1 MRLAI
6 LAAST
11 YAGSDKVSELP
22 TSEIDLDLLGQR
34 LGEQDAGFAVH
45 IFRAERGLAEAV
57 EQVIAEAGEPIDELL
72 FYFLGYAVVTDER
85 GPALLLAGERLGT
98 FSLKRLKRV
107 LVDKAKRGLAVLDT
121 VIAFDPEAEPAEGN
135 RALGGALVDDAT
147 PVSLLA
153 SCKKEAGTGRAPFT
167 SLVEL
172 VLDWHSVKSTELS
185 SDGLYGAMRGEEPM
199 FAELSA
205 VEHFQGSEPF
215 VLLRGSAPASV
226 PPPPA
231 EPSQPIIE
239 DTWEPPAAVTEEECA
254 ALLETGRAALE
265 AGEYDPAL
273 DAFRKALEASPRNA
287 DTYRAVLSAF
297 EKAGRPDGR
306 FHAASVLDVLGAADV
321 NESLLASAHRPEGL
335 LPAQGVLSEEDWKK
349 KLFCPERDA
358 DLDAAFA
365 ALDQATL
372 LVGVETARR
381 KRRSPALEEA
391 TAQDLEKSTTT
402 LARTLAWS
410 ARLFGFVRPRFHV
423 LESVSGAGLA
433 VAPVEEATLVAGKA
447 LGSGL
452 SLPELVF
459 LWSRTLV
466 LLRPEHRAVALFTG
480 PNELETLLAAVVALG
495 TDAPRRGLDSDAKL
509 LTRSLRRHLRG
520 PALATAA
527 EAAKK
532 VAGARLGAR
541 LAAFRRTVALAG
553 GRAGLLGCGNLELAI
568 KMTER
573 FADPDAG
580 PVEAQVADLMRFSV
594 SAEYA
599 ALRERIGVAVKET

>member
-11 YAGSDKVSELP
+11 YAGSDKVSELV
-22 TSEIDLDLLGQR
+22 TSEVDLDLLGQR

-72 FYFLGYAVVTDER
+72 FYFLGYAVVSDER
-85 GPALLLAGERLGT
+85 GPALLLAGDRLGT

-107 LVDKAKRGLAVLDT
+107 LAEKAKRGLAVLDA
-121 VIAFDPEAEPAEGN
+121 VIAFDPNAEPEEAN
-135 RALGGALVDDAT
+135 RTLGSALVDT
-147 PVSLLA
+147 GSPVSLLA
-153 SCKKEAGTGRAPFT
+153 STTQEASTGRAPFT

-172 VLDWHSVKSTELS
+172 VLDWHSVKSTALS
-185 SDGLYGAMRGEEPM
+185 SEGLYGAMRAEEPM
-199 FAELSA
+199 FAELRA
-205 VEHFQGSEPF
+205 VEHFAGSEPF

-226 PPPPA
+226 PPPAAEPA
-231 EPSQPIIE
+231 EPAVE
-239 DTWEPPAAVTEEECA
+239 DTWQPPAAPTEEDRA
-254 ALLETGRAALE
+254 TLLEKGRAALA
-265 AGEYDPAL
+265 AGEVDPAL
-273 DAFRKALEASPRNA
+273 DVLRKALEASPRDA
-287 DTYRAVLSAF
+287 DTYRLVLSAF

-306 FHAASVLDVLGAADV
+306 FHAASVLDALGAADV

-335 LPAQGVLSEEDWKK
+335 LPAQGVLSEDDWKR
-349 KLFCPERDA
+349 KLFCPERDPE
-358 DLDAAFA
+358 LDAVFT
-365 ALDQATL
+365 ALDKATL
-372 LVGVETARR
+372 HVGVETARR

-391 TAQDLEKSTTT
+391 TLQDLEKSTTT

-423 LESVSGAGLA
+423 LESVSGVGLA
-433 VAPVEEATLVAGKA
+433 LAPVEEATLVAGKA

-466 LLRPEHRAVALFTG
+466 LLRPEHRALSLFTG
-480 PNELETLLAAVVALG
+480 PGELETLLAAVISLG
-495 TDAPRRGLDSDAKL
+495 AEGPKRGLDSDAKL
-509 LTRSLRRHLRG
+509 ITRSLRRHLRG
-520 PALATAA
+520 PALDTAT

-532 VAGARLGAR
+532 VSGARLGSR
-541 LAAFRRTVALAG
+541 LATFKKSVALAG

-573 FADPDAG
+573 FTEPDAG
-580 PVEAQVADLMRFSV
+580 PIADQVADLMRFSV

-599 ALRERIGVAVKET
+599 ALRERIGVAVKEQ